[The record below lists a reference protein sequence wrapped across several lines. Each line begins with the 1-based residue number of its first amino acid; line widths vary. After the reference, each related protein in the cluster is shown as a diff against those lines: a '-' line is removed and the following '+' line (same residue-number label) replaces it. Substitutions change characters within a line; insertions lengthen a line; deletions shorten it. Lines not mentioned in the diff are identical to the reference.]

1 MAYGTRSPGK
11 ALDLIV
17 GIFGQP
23 MGLLVDDVE
32 TFVRLGGSVRPAA
45 SGSGVEWAVTP
56 EGRAFPL
63 TCGDIVERWNE
74 DGSYTD
80 RCGFV
85 ADSSGACAGHAVA
98 RDSYRAM
105 SEAERLH
112 LERSEDEM
120 WG

>member
-1 MAYGTRSPGK
+1 MAYSTRNPSN
-11 ALDLIV
+11 ALDLVV
-17 GIFGQP
+17 GIAGQP

-32 TFVRLGGSVRPAA
+32 TFVRLGGTIRTSV
-45 SGSGVEWAVTP
+45 SGYVEWAVTP
-56 EGRAFPL
+56 EGRAFPV
-63 TCGDIVERWNE
+63 TCGDIVERRNE

-80 RCGFV
+80 RCGSI
-85 ADSSGACAGHAVA
+85 ADAEGACAGHAAA

-112 LERSEDEM
+112 LERAEEL

>member
-1 MAYGTRSPGK
+1 MAYSTRNPSK
-11 ALDLIV
+11 ALDLVV
-17 GIFGQP
+17 GIAGQP

-32 TFVRLGGSVRPAA
+32 TFVRLGGTIRTSV
-45 SGSGVEWAVTP
+45 SGYVEWAVTP
-56 EGRAFPL
+56 EGRAFPV

-80 RCGFV
+80 RCGGI
-85 ADSSGACAGHAVA
+85 ADAEGACAGHAVA

-112 LERSEDEM
+112 LERAEEL

>member
-11 ALDLIV
+11 ALDLVV
-17 GIFGQP
+17 GIAGQP
-23 MGLLVDDVE
+23 MGLLVDDIGAFE
-32 TFVRLGGSVRPAA
+32 GLGGIIRTSA
-45 SGSGVEWAVTP
+45 SGCVEWAVTP
-56 EGRAFPL
+56 EGRAFPV
-63 TCGDIVERWNE
+63 TCGDIVERWSE

-80 RCGFV
+80 RCGSI
-85 ADSSGACAGHAVA
+85 ADGDGACAGHAVA

-112 LERSEDEM
+112 LERSEEL

>member
-1 MAYGTRSPGK
+1 MSYSTRNPRN
-11 ALDLIV
+11 AIDLVV
-17 GIFGQP
+17 GIAGQP
-23 MGLLVDDVE
+23 MGLLVDDAE
-32 TFVRLGGSVRPAA
+32 TFVRIGGTIRPAA

-56 EGRAFPL
+56 EGRAFPI

-80 RCGFV
+80 RCGGV
-85 ADSSGACAGHAVA
+85 ADSDGACAGHAAA

-112 LERSEDEM
+112 LERAEEM